1 MTIKMDAVGGDVGEL
16 HQRLVEAGEQIDVG
30 ELRSATFGK
39 STLIAVQDFQA
50 RHVDPRGRGL
60 TVDGV
65 VGPMTWAALANP
77 REPVEKFIADGWRQ
91 EPSMTNHEAMHAVM
105 AAVAEIGQK
114 EIPPGSNR
122 GPRIDLY
129 NGPDY
134 VGSPYCANFASWAWS
149 RTPAGSPFGK
159 KASALKLYSWA
170 KTNGKLLE
178 PVAAVSPGDIG
189 IILRS
194 GGRGHVELV
203 VSREFDGNIS
213 LVGANVA
220 GAVRGTVRN
229 RSAFQYFMRPCI

>member
-1 MTIKMDAVGGDVGEL
+1 MDAVGGDVGEL

-30 ELRSATFGK
+30 ELHSAAFGK
-39 STLIAVQDFQA
+39 STLIAVKDFQA

-65 VGPMTWAALANP
+65 VGPATWAALANP

-91 EPSMTNHEAMHAVM
+91 EPSLANHEAMHAVM

-134 VGSPYCANFASWAWS
+134 VGSPWCAALVSWAWS
-149 RTPAGSPFGK
+149 RTPGGSPFGK
-159 KASALKLYSWA
+159 KTSALKLYSWA

-178 PVAAVSPGDIG
+178 AGAFLLPGDVG
-189 IILRS
+189 VLLRS
-194 GGRGHVELV
+194 GGRGHTEIVCA
-203 VSREFDGNIS
+203 REFEGKVS
-213 LVGANVA
+213 FVGGNVA
-220 GAVRGTVRN
+220 NACRGTLRA
-229 RSAFQYFMRPCI
+229 RDAFEYYFRPVA